1 MIDTTVDHLFLS
13 LIHTVNV
20 MTTVVSKLLCF
31 ALASRNLIAN
41 AAVRASKHEGW
52 GIASAR
58 ESLEFTGG
66 ATGHV
71 STRVSIYS
79 FFGFCVAMRY
89 TPSRFRL
96 NLMNPCV
103 QSWSTPKTWR
113 CFFCC
118 EWCGGRVL
126 IGLNPPVAAAPAA
139 SPTRSL

>member
-1 MIDTTVDHLFLS
+1 MSDASVDHLFLS

-58 ESLEFTGG
+58 ESLEFPRD

-71 STRVSIYS
+71 SR
-79 FFGFCVAMRY
+79 
-89 TPSRFRL
+89 
-96 NLMNPCV
+96 
-103 QSWSTPKTWR
+103 
-113 CFFCC
+113 
-118 EWCGGRVL
+118 
-126 IGLNPPVAAAPAA
+126 
-139 SPTRSL
+139 

>member
-1 MIDTTVDHLFLS
+1 MIDATVDHLFLS

-58 ESLEFTGG
+58 ESLELTGG

-71 STRVSIYS
+71 ST
-79 FFGFCVAMRY
+79 
-89 TPSRFRL
+89 
-96 NLMNPCV
+96 
-103 QSWSTPKTWR
+103 
-113 CFFCC
+113 
-118 EWCGGRVL
+118 
-126 IGLNPPVAAAPAA
+126 
-139 SPTRSL
+139 